1 MVYSDQ
7 IVAVKFHIFAFFYDR
22 RMKVR
27 QISRQSHAYK
37 LRYIIL
43 ADKSETRFL
52 LLGCYHIKMATREIP
67 FFFFFLLLWRPR
79 IGFYISME
87 EYMQKISKW
96 HQRM

>member
-67 FFFFFLLLWRPR
+67 FFFFFCCFGDPGLVSTSLWKS
-79 IGFYISME
+79 IC
-87 EYMQKISKW
+87 KK
-96 HQRM
+96 

>member
-43 ADKSETRFL
+43 ADKSETRSL

-67 FFFFFLLLWRPR
+67 FFFFFFCCFGDPGLVSTSLWKS
-79 IGFYISME
+79 IC
-87 EYMQKISKW
+87 KK
-96 HQRM
+96 

>member
-37 LRYIIL
+37 LRYIFL

-52 LLGCYHIKMATREIP
+52 LLGCYHIKMATREIS
-67 FFFFFLLLWRPR
+67 FFCCCCCFGDPGLVSTSLWKS
-79 IGFYISME
+79 I
-87 EYMQKISKW
+87 
-96 HQRM
+96 

>member
-67 FFFFFLLLWRPR
+67 FFFFFFVALETQDWFLHLYGRV
-79 IGFYISME
+79 YA
-87 EYMQKISKW
+87 KNK
-96 HQRM
+96 